1 MSIRK
6 WCYGLGLML
15 LILLPLK
22 AENISLISESL
33 LGLGAAT
40 AFCDYGDYG
49 LFVGGNHHLA
59 IIDFNEPS
67 GMPIAKYDIPNNYDK
82 SYEVLCYGNHAYLFV
97 DESIFI
103 LSLQDILKPRL
114 VKEID
119 LNSRRRACLI
129 QDNVLY
135 IATFSG
141 SLTSYSLNN
150 PEYLLNLDTLT
161 IPEMDYESMF
171 AGDGF
176 IACQGDSLY
185 ILDTSNPSDLRFA
198 SSIAYSD
205 SYPDCQNSQAAT
217 MGQYL
222 VYNSLNELKVFSLS
236 DPYAPIQISSSI
248 LPCDD
253 LIYKTHIHDNVLWSL
268 YLDGSWEANQIGI
281 MSIDLN
287 NPSSPAVSNKQ
298 QLMENWDQYN
308 CSKLLRASD
317 NRLAYFYPYYLLQGI
332 KTAVLSGDSF
342 EVSEVQIR
350 YASIGKIVAN
360 DDWIVGLNPV
370 INILEFD
377 NDNKLHTV
385 RQIKPESYYCDA
397 LQIKDNL
404 LFYAYSHL
412 YNENAYDSYDPTLD
426 IYDLQS
432 GSKLSSFPLPAVQG
446 GEFPTEPYQVEI
458 YNSYVLLCNGMG
470 GLVCLDISDPANPQQ
485 VYWLWEPFNGV
496 ISVAVRGA
504 DLWLGV
510 YVNMF
515 GGYLSCYDISDFNN
529 PVHDYDVNLGDT
541 FPAKMLI
548 TGDYLYLKSSSVLKC
563 YHLGSEGIAE
573 QSDFYLWGTDM
584 EYMLPFWKGLLFG
597 GDRRMQVISLQDP
610 LNPLRVGYQELE
622 MVIPDNPDDPNYYP
636 NASFTVQGSK
646 ILVGNGH
653 YVQCFDASLAAVM
666 CDAELDLETTAM
678 QIFPNPSRETAYI
691 GFNSA
696 EYGEAKL
703 ELYNLRG
710 QKLISHCLSSVKQ
723 GFNLQNLALVDDKG
737 RRLGAGIYMLK
748 VITPGRTQ
756 VAKLAVLR

>member
-6 WCYGLGLML
+6 WCYGLGLL
-15 LILLPLK
+15 LLMLLPLN

-33 LGLGAAT
+33 QGLGEAT
-40 AFCDYGDYG
+40 TFCSYGDYG

-59 IIDFNEPS
+59 IIDFTEPS
-67 GMPIAKYDIPNNYDK
+67 GMPIAVYDIPNNYDK
-82 SYEVLCYGNHAYLFV
+82 SYDVLSYGHYVYLFV
-97 DESIFI
+97 DESMFI

-129 QDNVLY
+129 QDSVLY
-135 IATFSG
+135 IATLSG

-150 PEYLLNLDTLT
+150 PEYLINLDTLA
-161 IPEMDYESMF
+161 IPEFNYEDMF

-176 IACQGDSLY
+176 IVCQGDSLY

-205 SYPDCQNSQAAT
+205 SYPDCQNSQAAA
-217 MGQYL
+217 MGHYL
-222 VYNSLNELKVFSLS
+222 VCNSLNELKVYSLS
-236 DPYAPIQISSSI
+236 DPYTPYQISSSI

-253 LIYKTHIHDNVLWSL
+253 LIFKTHVYDNVLWSL
-268 YLDGSWEANQIGI
+268 YIDGSWEANQIGL
-281 MSIDLN
+281 MSLDLS
-287 NPSSPAVSNKQ
+287 NPGSPVVSNKQ
-298 QLMENWDQYN
+298 QLVENWDQYN
-308 CSKLLRASD
+308 SSKLLRAFG
-317 NRLAYFYPYYLLQGI
+317 NRLAYFYPYYLPQGI
-332 KTAVLSGDSF
+332 KTAVLSGNSF

-385 RQIKPESYYCDA
+385 RQIKPESYYCDV

-412 YNENAYDSYDPTLD
+412 YNENDYDSYDPTLD

-432 GSKLSSFPLPAVQG
+432 GLKLSSFSLPVVQG
-446 GEFPTEPYQVEI
+446 GEFATEPYNIEI
-458 YNSYVLLCNGMG
+458 YNNYAILCNGMG

-504 DLWLGV
+504 DLWLGE
-510 YVNMF
+510 YVNMI
-515 GGYLSCYDISDFNN
+515 GGYLSCYDISDFSN

-541 FPAKMLI
+541 FPAEMLL
-548 TGDYLYLKSSSVLKC
+548 TGDYLYLKSSSLLRY
-563 YHLGSEGIAE
+563 YHLDSDGVLE
-573 QSDFYLWGTDM
+573 QQDYMSWSDM
-584 EYMLPFWKGLLFG
+584 EYLLPLGKGLLEG
-597 GDRRMQVISLQDP
+597 GDKRMWVLSLQNLP
-610 LNPLRVGYQELE
+610 SLMGVGNQELQ
-622 MVIPDNPDDPNYYP
+622 MVYPSYPDDPNYYP
-636 NASFTVQGSK
+636 DAYYAVQGSR

-666 CDAELDLETTAM
+666 CDAELDLETTAL

-710 QKLISHCLSSVKQ
+710 QKVLNRSLSSVKQ
-723 GFNLQNLALVDDKG
+723 GFNLQSLALINDQG
-737 RRLGAGIYMLK
+737 RRLGAGIYIVK

>member
-22 AENISLISESL
+22 AENISLLSESL
-33 LGLGAAT
+33 QGLGEAT
-40 AFCDYGDYG
+40 TFCSYGDYG

-59 IIDFNEPS
+59 VIDYNEPS
-67 GMPIAKYDIPNNYDK
+67 GMPIAVYDIPNNYDK
-82 SYEVLCYGNHAYLFV
+82 SYDVLCYGNHAYLFV
-97 DESIFI
+97 DESMFI
-103 LSLQDILKPRL
+103 LSLQDILHPKL

-161 IPEMDYESMF
+161 IPEMYYESMF
-171 AGDGF
+171 TGDGF

-222 VYNSLNELKVFSLS
+222 VCNSLNELKVFSLS

-253 LIYKTHIHDNVLWSL
+253 LIFKTHIHDNVLWSL

-287 NPSSPAVSNKQ
+287 NPSSPVVSNKQ

-317 NRLAYFYPYYLLQGI
+317 NRLAFMNPLFYPPCI
-332 KTAVLSGDSF
+332 KTAVLTGNNYQI
-342 EVSEVQIR
+342 SEIQIAC
-350 YASIGKIVAN
+350 ASMGRIIAN

-370 INILEFD
+370 INILEFT
-377 NDNKLHTV
+377 NDNKLQIA
-385 RQIKPESYYCDA
+385 RQIKPESYYCDL

-404 LFYAYSHL
+404 LFYAYTYL
-412 YNENAYDSYDPTLD
+412 YDESNPGTYSPTLD

-432 GSKLSSFPLPAVQG
+432 GARLGSFPIPYDQG
-446 GEFPTEPYQVEI
+446 GDFPTYLFNLKI
-458 YNSYVLLCNGMG
+458 YGCYALLCCSSG
-470 GLVCLDISDPANPQQ
+470 GLVCVDFSDPTNPVQA
-485 VYWLWEPFNGV
+485 YWLFEPYY
-496 ISVAVRGA
+496 SVHSVELRGS
-504 DLWLGV
+504 DLWLGT
-510 YVNMF
+510 YVNMI
-515 GGYLSCYDISDFNN
+515 GGFLRCYDVSDFLN
-529 PVHDYDVNLGDT
+529 PTFTYSATSNDYNALHSS
-541 FPAKMLI
+541 
-548 TGDYLYLKSSSVLKC
+548 GDYLYGSAYQSLSS
-563 YHLGSEGIAE
+563 YHLGAEGILE
-573 QSDFYLWGTDM
+573 ENSLYFSYSDYEYL
-584 EYMLPFWKGLLFG
+584 LPLGKGLLLG
-597 GDRRMQVISLQDP
+597 GSRNLRVLSLRDP
-610 LNPLRVGYQELE
+610 LHPVQAGYQELE
-622 MVIPDNPDDPNYYP
+622 KYYTGDPIYPYYYP
-636 NASFTVQGSK
+636 DAHYTVQGTK
-646 ILVGNGH
+646 ILVANGY

-666 CDAELDLETTAM
+666 CDAELDLETTAL

-723 GFNLQNLALVDDKG
+723 GFNLQSLALTDDQG
-737 RRLGAGIYMLK
+737 RRLGTGIYMVK
-748 VITPGRTQ
+748 VISPGRTQ